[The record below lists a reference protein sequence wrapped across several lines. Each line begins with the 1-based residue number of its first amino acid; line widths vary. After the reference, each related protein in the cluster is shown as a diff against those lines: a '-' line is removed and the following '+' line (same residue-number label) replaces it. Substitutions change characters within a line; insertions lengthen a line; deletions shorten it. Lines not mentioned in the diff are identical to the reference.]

1 MRDFRLWMLIAIAL
15 TAGALAALAH
25 PPFDFWPGFFGWTLL
40 ILAVEGARTRRGA
53 FLVGWSAAFA
63 YFLISCWWVAEAF
76 LVNKQA
82 HGWMAPFAATLLPAG
97 LGLFWG
103 AAALAYWRY
112 GPATPWRPFAF
123 AAVFMIAERLRGIVL
138 TGFPWNPPGAAW
150 EAGGPQSQVAA
161 WIGVYGLSFLTVLAF
176 AAFAPAIL
184 AGDRKKRFGMASV
197 GAVILIGI
205 TVAGAVRV
213 PERAVPTTA
222 TIVRVVQPDVPQES
236 KWDEASFRAIV
247 LRYLALT
254 ASPPRGALGEPDV
267 IVWPEGALPASLD
280 DLMAPGNWVG
290 PALARSVKPGQTLLM
305 GGYRGEVGKDGV
317 ARYYNSLLALH
328 DQGDETGL
336 RVGAVYD
343 KHRLVPFGEY
353 LPLESLAD
361 AIGLKA
367 LVHVGDGF
375 TAGPRPA
382 PIALPNAPRVQPLI
396 CYESLYPGFTS
407 NTGGRPGWIVNIS
420 NDAWFGRSSGPRQ
433 HLNLASYRA
442 IETGLPIVR
451 ATPTGVSAIL
461 DGYGRI
467 VGDSRLDPG
476 ESGVIDARL
485 PQALPPTLYSR
496 IGDTLFWLLIVVSLA
511 SALYRRAE

>member
-1 MRDFRLWMLIAIAL
+1 MLIAAAL
-15 TAGALAALAH
+15 ASGALAALAH
-25 PPFDFWPGFFGWTLL
+25 PPFGFWPGFFGWTLL
-40 ILAVEGARTRRGA
+40 ILTIEGARTRWGA
-53 FLVGWSAAFA
+53 FLIGWTAAFA

-76 LVNKQA
+76 LVDAKA
-82 HGWMAPFAATLLPAG
+82 HGWMAPFAATLLPAL

-103 AAALAYWRY
+103 AAALTYWRF
-112 GPATPWRPFAF
+112 GPSTPWRAF
-123 AAVFMIAERLRGIVL
+123 FFTAVFMVFERLRGVL
-138 TGFPWNPPGAAW
+138 FTGFPWNPPGAAW
-150 EAGGPQSQVAA
+150 EAGTAQSQVAA
-161 WIGVYGLSFLTVLAF
+161 WIGVYGLSFLTILAF
-176 AAFAPAIL
+176 TAFAPAIL
-184 AGDRKKRFGMASV
+184 AGDRKKRLGMATV
-197 GAVILIGI
+197 GMLTLIGI
-205 TVAGAVRV
+205 SVAGFARL
-213 PERAVPTTA
+213 PSGPVPTTR

-254 ASPPRGALGEPDV
+254 ASPARGALGDPDV
-267 IVWPEGALPASLD
+267 IIWPEGALPASLD
-280 DLMAPGNWVG
+280 DLFAPGNWVG

-305 GGYRGEVGKDGV
+305 GGYRSEPGKDGRS
-317 ARYYNSLLALH
+317 RYFNSMLVLN
-328 DQGDETGL
+328 DVGPGL
-336 RVGAVYD
+336 KVVGVYD

-353 LPLESLAD
+353 LPLERVAE
-361 AIGLKA
+361 ATGLKA

-375 TAGPRPA
+375 SAGPRPA
-382 PIALPNAPRVQPLI
+382 PLNLPNAPRVQPLI

-407 NTGGRPGWIVNIS
+407 EKGGRPAWIVNIS

-467 VGDSRLDPG
+467 VGESRLDPG

-485 PQALPPTLYSR
+485 PQALSPTLYFKL
-496 IGDTLFWLLIVVSLA
+496 GDSFFWLMITVSLA
-511 SALYRRAE
+511 SALYRRAD